1 MSRDIC
7 ICVTG
12 GSDLSAPFDPR
23 FGRAPAFLL
32 TDASGADLE
41 ILPNPA
47 AEATG
52 GAGTRA
58 AALMDERGVRHVV
71 AGHFGPKAERG
82 LRALGATLWLAPE
95 GLDAGQVLARFR
107 DGALERQAEATP

>member
-7 ICVTG
+7 ICVSSG
-12 GSDLSAPFDPR
+12 DSLDARFDPR

-32 TDASGADLE
+32 TDETGEDVE
-41 ILPNPA
+41 VVTNPG
-47 AEATG
+47 AEAPS

-58 AALMDERGVRHVV
+58 VTLMDEHEVHHVV

-82 LRALGATLWLAPE
+82 LRALGASMWLAPE
-95 GLDAGQVLARFR
+95 GLTAGQVLARFR
-107 DGALERQAEATP
+107 TRALERQPG